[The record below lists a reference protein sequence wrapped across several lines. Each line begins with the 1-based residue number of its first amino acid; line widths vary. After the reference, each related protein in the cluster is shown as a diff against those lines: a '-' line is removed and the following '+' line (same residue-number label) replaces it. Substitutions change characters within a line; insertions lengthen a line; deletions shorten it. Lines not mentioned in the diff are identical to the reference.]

1 MALPVAVDDPFG
13 TAAIRERVTAAWAA
27 SPARFREDANAEEDL
42 AHGAYRDRLLVELA
56 QNAADA
62 AARAGVPGELRLSL
76 VDGELR
82 AANLGAPLEAAG
94 VEALAT
100 LRASAKRDGA
110 SVGRFG
116 VGFAA
121 VLTVTDEP
129 VVRSTS
135 GGVRFSAAD
144 TLDVVAAIPMLA
156 EELDRRGGR
165 VPVLRLPWPAEPLPP
180 GVGADTEVV
189 LPLRPGTEWEVR
201 RALHGLDA
209 TLLLALPALRRLVLP
224 DRELSRVDG
233 PDGTVELRDGR
244 EATRWRICSA
254 HGTLPPELL
263 ASRPI
268 EERDRPEWTV
278 RWALPL
284 GRDGAPAAPARQ
296 PVVHAPTPSDELLSL
311 PAVLIGTFPLASD
324 RRHVT
329 PGPIT
334 DLLIDAAGRAYADLV
349 AGLPTSPAL
358 LSLVPRPAFAA
369 ADLDAALS
377 RAALQALRSTPWLPV
392 AAPAPLEPAVQD
404 TGADAPAE
412 AGGDAL
418 PRAGA
423 DAAAE
428 AGRKAPAE
436 ARPDG
441 PAEARGEAPAEARGE
456 APAEARPDGPA
467 EARGEA
473 PVEARPDGP
482 AEARGDGLADAS
494 GEAPSEADE
503 DAAVVPDLGTS
514 TPGLSPGV
522 AAGPAQLTRV
532 APGDAVA
539 VDAASDE
546 LVAVLADLLPGLLPA
561 AWSGRGHAAPLGTL
575 GVRRLSTADIVDLV
589 SGVDRPA
596 EWWRRLFGALADSP
610 DREALAALPVPLADG
625 RLVTGVRGLLLP
637 DADLPAAAVAALG
650 LRVVHPEAAHP
661 GLERLGAV
669 PATARGVLADER
681 VRTAVEA
688 SYDEEDPAPVVE
700 AVLALVAGARPEP
713 DELPWL
719 AELALRAE
727 DGDWYPAG
735 ELVLPGSPL
744 AAVVRPDAPFG
755 TVAADLVER
764 WGEEVLAAVGVLR
777 TFAVLRVDDV
787 EVDPDAAEHDLADEA
802 EWMDALL
809 DRLPPQPVPPRLP
822 TLVAVRDL
830 DLVRDDAWDRALPL
844 VAALPRIRPA
854 VPVVLAD
861 GSEVRVPSYTTWWLS
876 THRTIGGRRPDRL
889 RRPDATDLAG
899 LYDEADAEPALLEL
913 AGVLGGLDEVLADP
927 DRAVDL
933 LHRLGDDHRTVT
945 GPTLRTAYARLA
957 TALDGVDP
965 DLPDRVRVA
974 PDRVTDRDR
983 AVVLDAPYLL
993 PVLVGRQPVPAG
1005 GEPAAVAD
1013 LLDLPMAGELDHP
1026 TAVTS
1031 DAVLELP
1038 WAEVPGAG
1046 LAAERLGTAPP
1057 AATVAVHEG
1066 LTVGEATVGWWP
1078 DGDTDH
1084 IDADAGPAALG
1095 RALAWRLGAWRARAA
1110 AVEALADADAAD
1122 RLRGEDAVG

>member
-1 MALPVAVDDPFG
+1 MALPAAVDDPFG

-62 AARAGVPGELRLSL
+62 ATRAGIPGELRLSL

-82 AANLGAPLEAAG
+82 AANLGAPLDAAG

-144 TLDVVAAIPMLA
+144 TLDVVVTIPMLA

-180 GVGADTEVV
+180 DVEADTEVV

-201 RALHGLDA
+201 RALHGLGP

-244 EATRWRICSA
+244 EASRWKICSA
-254 HGTLPPELL
+254 HGTLPQELL
-263 ASRPI
+263 TGRPV
-268 EERDRPEWTV
+268 EERERPEWTV

-284 GRDGAPAAPARQ
+284 GPDGAPVAPTRQ
-296 PVVHAPTPSDELLSL
+296 PVVHAPTPSDEPLSL
-311 PAVLIGTFPLASD
+311 PAVLIATFPLASD

-329 PGPIT
+329 PGPIR
-334 DLLIDAAGRAYADLV
+334 DLLIEAAGRTYADLV

-392 AAPAPLEPAVQD
+392 AAPAPLEPAVED
-404 TGADAPAE
+404 AGARAPAE
-412 AGGDAL
+412 AGG
-418 PRAGA
+418 
-423 DAAAE
+423 E
-428 AGRKAPAE
+428 APAE
-436 ARPDG
+436 TRADATEETRSEA
-441 PAEARGEAPAEARGE
+441 PAETRADATEETRSEAPAEAG
-456 APAEARPDGPA
+456 
-467 EARGEA
+467 
-473 PVEARPDGP
+473 
-482 AEARGDGLADAS
+482 
-494 GEAPSEADE
+494 E
-503 DAAVVPDLGTS
+503 DAAAVPGSGTS
-514 TPGLSPGV
+514 TPGRLPRT
-522 AAGPAQLTRV
+522 AAGPAQPTRV
-532 APGDAVA
+532 APGDAVV

-546 LVAVLADLLPGLLPA
+546 LVAVLSDLLPGLLPA
-561 AWSGRGHAAPLGTL
+561 TWSGRGQAAPLGTL

-589 SGVDRPA
+589 SGVDRPP
-596 EWWRRLFGALADSP
+596 EWWRRLYGALVDSP

-637 DADLPAAAVAALG
+637 DPDLPAAAVAALG

-681 VRTAVEA
+681 VRAAVEA
-688 SYDEEDPAPVVE
+688 SYDEDDPASVVE

-735 ELVLPGSPL
+735 ELVLPGSQL

-755 TVAADLVER
+755 AVAAEMVER

-822 TLVAVRDL
+822 TLFAVRDL

-844 VAALPRIRPA
+844 VAALPRVRPA

-876 THRTIGGRRPDRL
+876 THRTIDGRRPDRL
-889 RRPDATDLAG
+889 RRPDATELAG
-899 LYDEADAEPALLEL
+899 LYDEAEAEPALLEL

-927 DRAVDL
+927 ERAVDL
-933 LHRLGDDHRTVT
+933 LHRLGDDRRTVT

-957 TALDGVDP
+957 TALDGVEP
-965 DLPDRVRVA
+965 ELPDRVRVA

-983 AVVLDAPYLL
+983 AVVLDAPHLL
-993 PVLVGRQPVPAG
+993 PALAGREPVPAG

-1013 LLDLPMAGELDHP
+1013 LLDLAMAGELDHP

-1046 LAAERLGTAPP
+1046 LAAERLGAAPP

-1066 LTVGEATVGWWP
+1066 LTVGEVSVGWWP

-1095 RALAWRLGAWRARAA
+1095 RALAWRLGVWRARAA
-1110 AVEALADADAAD
+1110 AVEALTDPDAAD